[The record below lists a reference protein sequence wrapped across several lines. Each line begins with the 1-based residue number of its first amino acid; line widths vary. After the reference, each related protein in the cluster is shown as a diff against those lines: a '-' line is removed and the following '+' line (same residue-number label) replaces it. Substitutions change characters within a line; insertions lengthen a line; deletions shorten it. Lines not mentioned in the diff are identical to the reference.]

1 VRWQRALRVVVALVG
16 LGTAIA
22 LYVMTRNRPVNP
34 HANASGTA
42 DPTATVQSGQGMT
55 FRFKGNERESTIEY
69 ASGRQYDDGRAGW
82 TGFHLV
88 MSDGTDVR
96 ADLAETVGKASPDD
110 LPKELMLKGH
120 VSLKTPEGVLVT
132 AEQIHWIDATGQ
144 ATIPGPMTFARG
156 RMSGTGTGA
165 VYERDTGVFRVLADA
180 HMTTASAPGETS
192 GHVDATAQTMTFNRA
207 GNALLFETHAR
218 IVHDT
223 DVMSADRA
231 TLYLTPDH
239 EQFRVIELRGSSR
252 VQPAPGQTSSAPDM
266 QAQDIDLAFYEGTQ
280 VLQRALLNG
289 QATMVMI
296 DGASRRAISGAMV
309 MLTTA
314 PDGKTVTHLEGTDR
328 VVVNTPAQNGAPQRT
343 ITAPSLVANG
353 DDQHGLT
360 SAQFTGGVRFVETTP
375 GRGGRGGAS
384 RTGTSQVLNLKLKGQ
399 LDAIDEAEFQQ
410 NVRFEDGD
418 VVGDADVGIYLA
430 SKGQLT
436 LKPFPQ
442 NARRVPRVTD
452 GSVTV
457 DASELIDVDLDTND
471 LHAKRDVKT
480 VTVAQKNGDTKKTSP
495 GLFNDQDPIY
505 GQAVEFW
512 YQSES
517 KRGHYVGTAD
527 ARARLQQQPKAQP
540 QQKTSSTDAS
550 SVVAVD
556 ILVANDEDLTAKGSV
571 ESVFFLTD
579 EKSETPATPTRY
591 RVTAETLVYRDDART
606 ATYTGAP
613 VTMTSADGTT
623 SSQGLVLKL
632 AAEERSLER
641 LEATGDVHSKLASG
655 RDAIMDVL
663 IYESSTGRYTLR
675 GLNGVA
681 VILREQADKP
691 GSCSI
696 VKGAVGYF
704 THADQV
710 PHFPGPENPGGE
722 ERTERTG
729 AACTG
734 ELKR

>member
-1 VRWQRALRVVVALVG
+1 MWQRAVRMAVAVVG
-16 LGTAIA
+16 IGTAVT
-22 LYVMTRNRPVNP
+22 LYVMTRHRPVNP
-34 HANASGTA
+34 HANASATA
-42 DPTATVQSGQGMT
+42 DPTATIQSGQGTT
-55 FRFKGNERESTIEY
+55 FRYKGGERQSTAEY
-69 ASGRQYDDGRAGW
+69 SSARQYDDGRAGW
-82 TGFHLV
+82 TDFRLV
-88 MSDGTDVR
+88 MADGTDVR
-96 ADLAETVGKASPDD
+96 ADLAETVGKASTDD
-110 LPKELMLKGH
+110 LPNDLVLKGH
-120 VSLKTPEGVLVT
+120 VNFKTSESMLVT
-132 AEQIHWIDATGQ
+132 AEQIHWTNATGQ
-144 ATIPGPMTFARG
+144 ATIPGPVTFARG

-165 VYERDTGVFRVLADA
+165 IYERDTGVFRVLADA
-180 HMTTASAPGETS
+180 HMITAAAPGETS

-207 GNALLFETHAR
+207 GNALLFENQAR
-218 IVHDT
+218 IVHDA

-252 VQPAPGQTSSAPDM
+252 VQSAPGQTSSAPDM

-280 VLQRALLNG
+280 VLQRAVLNG

-296 DGASRRAISGAMV
+296 DGASRRSISGAMV

-314 PDGKTVTHLEGTDR
+314 PDGKTVTHLESTDR
-328 VVVNTPAQNGAPQRT
+328 VVVNTPAQNGAPQRI
-343 ITAPSLVANG
+343 ITAPSLVATG

-375 GRGGRGGAS
+375 GPGGRGGTS
-384 RTGTSQVLNLKLKGQ
+384 RTGTSQALTLKLKGQ
-399 LDAIDEAEFQQ
+399 LDAIDEAQFQQ

-418 VVGDADVGIYLA
+418 VIGDADIGIYLA

-457 DASELIDVDLDTND
+457 DASELIDVDLDSNN
-471 LHAKRDVKT
+471 LHARRDVKT
-480 VTVAQKNGDTKKTSP
+480 VTTSQKGSDAKKSSP
-495 GLFNDQDPIY
+495 GLFNDQDPVY
-505 GQAVEFW
+505 GQAAEFW
-512 YQSES
+512 YES
-517 KRGHYVGTAD
+517 ASKQAHYVGTTT
-527 ARARLQQQPKAQP
+527 ARARVQQQPKAQP
-540 QQKTSSTDAS
+540 SQKAPANDGS
-550 SVVAVD
+550 SVVGVD
-556 ILVANDEDLTAKGSV
+556 IVVANDEDLTAKGDV

-579 EKSETPATPTRY
+579 EKSATPATPTRY
-591 RVTAETLVYRDDART
+591 RVTAETLIYRDSART

-623 SSQGLVLKL
+623 ASQRLVLKL

-641 LEATGDVHSKLASG
+641 LDATGDVHSKLASG
-655 RDAIMDVL
+655 RDAIVDVL
-663 IYESSTGRYTLR
+663 IYESASDRYTLR
-675 GLNGVA
+675 GLNGVPI
-681 VILREQADKP
+681 VLREQADKP

-704 THADQV
+704 THADQT
-710 PHFPGPENPGGE
+710 PTFPIAENPGSV
-722 ERTERTG
+722 ERKEKTG
-729 AACTG
+729 ADCTG

>member
-1 VRWQRALRVVVALVG
+1 VRWQRSVRGVVAIVG
-16 LGTAIA
+16 IGTAVA
-22 LYVMTRNRPVNP
+22 LYVMTRQRPVNQ
-34 HANASGTA
+34 HANASETA
-42 DPTATVQSGQGMT
+42 DPTATVQSGKGTT
-55 FRFKGNERESTIEY
+55 FRYKDSERQWTVEY
-69 ASGRQYDDGRAGW
+69 ESGRQYDDGRAGW

-88 MSDGTDVR
+88 MADGTDVR

-110 LPKELMLKGH
+110 LPNELMLKGH
-120 VSLKTPEGVLVT
+120 VKFKTPESVLIT
-132 AEQIHWIDATGQ
+132 AEQIHWINATGQ
-144 ATIPGPMTFARG
+144 ATIPGPVTFARG

-165 VYERDTGVFRVLADA
+165 IYERDTGVFRVLADA
-180 HMTTASAPGETS
+180 HMTTAAAPGETA

-207 GNALLFETHAR
+207 GNALLFENQAR

-252 VQPAPGQTSSAPDM
+252 VQPAPGQTSSAPTM

-280 VLQRALLNG
+280 VLQRAVLNG

-314 PDGKTVTHLEGTDR
+314 PDGKTVTHLEANDR
-328 VVVNTPAQNGAPQRT
+328 VIVNTPAQNGAPQRT
-343 ITAPSLVANG
+343 ITAPSLLANG
-353 DDQHGLT
+353 DDQQGLT

-418 VVGDADVGIYLA
+418 VVGDADIGVYLA

-457 DASELIDVDLDTND
+457 DASELIDVDLDSND
-471 LHAKRDVKT
+471 LHARRDVKT
-480 VTVAQKNGDTKKTSP
+480 VTTAQKGSDAKKASP
-495 GLFNDQDPIY
+495 GLFNDRDPVY
-505 GQAVEFW
+505 GQAAEFW
-512 YQSES
+512 YASATKQA
-517 KRGHYVGTAD
+517 HYVGTAE
-527 ARARLQQQPKAQP
+527 ARARVQQQPKAQA
-540 QQKTSSTDAS
+540 QTAAGDSS

-556 ILVANDEDLTAKGSV
+556 IVVANDQDLTAKGSV
-571 ESVFFLTD
+571 ESIFFLTD
-579 EKSETPATPTRY
+579 DKSATPGTPTRY
-591 RVTAETLVYRDDART
+591 RVTAEALSYQDAART

-613 VTMTSADGTT
+613 VTMTSTDGTT
-623 SSQGLVLKL
+623 SAQQLVLRL
-632 AAEERSLER
+632 AAEGRSLER
-641 LEATGDVHSKLASG
+641 LDAAGDVHSKLASG
-655 RDAIMDVL
+655 RDAISDVL
-663 IYESSTGRYTLR
+663 IYESAADRYTLR
-675 GLNGVA
+675 GAGGLPV
-681 VILREQADKP
+681 VLREPGDKP
-691 GSCSI
+691 GTCSI

-704 THADQV
+704 THSNQAPD
-710 PHFPGPENPGGE
+710 FPIAENPGGV

-729 AACTG
+729 ADCTG

>member
-1 VRWQRALRVVVALVG
+1 VRVVVAIVG
-16 LGTAIA
+16 IGTAIA
-22 LYVMTRNRPVNP
+22 LYVMTRSRPVNP
-34 HANASGTA
+34 HPNASGTA
-42 DPTATVQSGQGMT
+42 DPTASVQSGQGAT
-55 FRFKGNERESTIEY
+55 FRFKDGEKQWTVEY
-69 ASGRQYDDGRAGW
+69 ASGRQYEDGRAGW
-82 TGFHLV
+82 TGFHLI
-88 MSDGTDVR
+88 MADGTDVR

-110 LPKELMLKGH
+110 LPNELMLKGH
-120 VSLKTPEGVLVT
+120 VGFKTSESLLVT
-132 AEQIHWIDATGQ
+132 AEQIHWINATGQ
-144 ATIPGPMTFARG
+144 ATIPGPLTFARG

-180 HMTTASAPGETS
+180 HMITTSAPGETS

-207 GNALLFETHAR
+207 GNALLFDTQAR

-223 DVMSADRA
+223 DAMSADRA

-280 VLQRALLNG
+280 VLQRAVLNG

-314 PDGKTVTHLEGTDR
+314 PDGKTVTHLEANDR
-328 VVVNTPAQNGAPQRT
+328 VIVNTPAQNGAPQRT

-375 GRGGRGGAS
+375 GPGGRGGTS
-384 RTGTSQVLNLKLKGQ
+384 RTGTSQILNLKLKGQ
-399 LDAIDEAEFQQ
+399 LDAIDEAAFQQ

-418 VVGDADVGIYLA
+418 VVGDADIGIYLA
-430 SKGQLT
+430 SQGQLT
-436 LKPFPQ
+436 LKPFAQ

-457 DASELIDVDLDTND
+457 DASELIDVDLDSND
-471 LHAKRDVKT
+471 LHARRDVKT
-480 VTVAQKNGDTKKTSP
+480 VTTTQTQKNGDAKKTSP
-495 GLFNDQDPIY
+495 GLFNDQDPVY
-505 GQAVEFW
+505 GQAAEFW
-512 YQSES
+512 YASSS
-517 KRGHYVGTAD
+517 KQAHYVGTTD
-527 ARARLQQQPKAQP
+527 VRARVQQQPKAQP
-540 QQKTSSTDAS
+540 QSKTPATDSS

-556 ILVANDEDLTAKGSV
+556 IVVANDQDLTAKGSV
-571 ESVFFLTD
+571 ESIFFLTD
-579 EKSETPATPTRY
+579 DASATPGTPTRY
-591 RVTAETLVYRDDART
+591 RVTADTLSYQDDART

-613 VTMTSADGTT
+613 VTMTSTDGTT
-623 SSQGLVLKL
+623 SAQRMVLKL

-641 LEATGDVHSKLASG
+641 LDATGDVHSKLASG
-655 RDAIMDVL
+655 RDAISDVL
-663 IYESSTGRYTLR
+663 IYESALDRYTLR
-675 GLNGVA
+675 GANGVPI
-681 VILREQADKP
+681 VLREQADKP

-696 VKGAVGYF
+696 VKAAVGYF
-704 THADQV
+704 THSDQA
-710 PHFPGPENPGGE
+710 PTFPRAENPGSV
-722 ERTERTG
+722 ERTEKTG
-729 AACTG
+729 AACTE